1 MTITTVR
8 KPIGSY
14 YILPIAPVREL
25 MVEFLLGD
33 KINSFRVEN
42 LDGCWIG
49 YAQASWY
56 SDTMQRFGEHW
67 FNPITNRI
75 VGTFQSWFGLVGSGD
90 LLMRNLPPDAPG
102 NKLALMVLCDLLGV
116 EEVTLSPSPLP
127 NWRVVLPALS
137 LLAWRAA
144 YRQTHTTVGNIEGAE
159 IVSAPA
165 TE

>member
-127 NWRVVLPALS
+127 NWRVVLS